1 MAEIR
6 SFADVSV
13 GDELPPTSMRVT
25 REDLIRYAGASL
37 DFNKIHWDERTATEV
52 GLPDVIAHGMLTMA
66 LVGRAVT
73 DWAGDPGAV
82 VRYQTKFTRPVV
94 VPNDGVGAT
103 VEVSGRVIDRNETD
117 STVRVELTAVFAG
130 KTVLGRPTAVVRL
143 K

>member
-103 VEVSGRVIDRNETD
+103 VEVSGRVIDRNEAD

-130 KTVLGRPTAVVRL
+130 KTVLGRPTAVV
-143 K
+143 

>member
-1 MAEIR
+1 M
-6 SFADVSV
+6 STVLSYGDVSV
-13 GDELPPTSMRVT
+13 GDELPAQSLRIT

-66 LVGRAVT
+66 LAARVVT
-73 DWAGDPGAV
+73 DWAGPGAV
-82 VRYQTKFTRPVV
+82 VRYHTKFTRPVV

-103 VEVSGRVIDRNETD
+103 VDVSGRVIGKDDDEC
-117 STVRVELTAVFAG
+117 TVRVELTAVFDG

>member
-6 SFADVSV
+6 SLRDVSV
-13 GDELPPTSMRVT
+13 GDELPTASMPVT
-25 REDLIRYAGASL
+25 RADLIRYAGASL
-37 DFNKIHWDERTATEV
+37 DFNKIHWDEPTAMEV

-66 LVGRAVT
+66 LVGRVIT
-73 DWAGDPGAV
+73 DWAGDPGAL

-103 VEVSGRVIDRNETD
+103 VTVSGRVVGRDETD
-117 STVRVELTAVFAG
+117 GTVRVEMTAMFDG

-143 K
+143 R